1 MHRKK
6 PAAIVAFVLSAVA
19 LALSLGC
26 GGGNQPAGNGGG
38 VGQPSSGSSG
48 GKRFVFL
55 INVPNPFWDACR
67 AGLVEGEK
75 EFALK
80 DSGLSVS
87 MESNDGT
94 AEGQIDK
101 LKQFATQPD
110 IVGVALTVMEA
121 DNRAIVDQLKK
132 LQAKGIKVITVDSDV
147 NRDKF
152 RDARPYYIGTNNIKA
167 GEVLGRATKV
177 MLHERKVEKGA
188 YVQFAGNVG
197 NDNARNRMDG
207 VKVGLG
213 SEYEERDRMADGTDL
228 GRANDNVN
236 NALTNHQDLVALI
249 GIWAYN
255 GPAIATVAKKRGVR
269 ADFTLVTFD
278 ADKNSLL
285 AMSEGDLDA
294 MCVQNPFDM
303 GRQAVKLLKAMHLKD
318 DAVVKEMFPNHGKD
332 PDGDV
337 FTTGLRLVYPDEGS
351 PLKAI
356 AEQAKGEPEGPYKG
370 VEFMSLSEMKDWL
383 KKYNLGSS

>member
-1 MHRKK
+1 MFRNLHS
-6 PAAIVAFVLSAVA
+6 AIVLAFA
-19 LALSLGC
+19 LAATTFVGC
-26 GGGNQPAGNGGG
+26 GGGENQPAAP
-38 VGQPSSGSSG
+38 GQPSSSAG

-75 EFALK
+75 EFDLK
-80 DSGLSVS
+80 DAGLSIT

-110 IVGVALTVMEA
+110 IVGVALTVIQA
-121 DNRAIVDQLKK
+121 DNQAIIEQMKK
-132 LQAKGIKVITVDSDV
+132 LQEKGVKVITVDGDV
-147 NRDKF
+147 NREKF
-152 RDARPYYIGTNNIKA
+152 RDARPYYIGTNNIHA
-167 GEVLGRATKV
+167 GKVLGLATRAI
-177 MLHERKVEKGA
+177 LEERKVAKGA
-188 YVQFAGNVG
+188 YVQFAGFTD

-207 VKVGLG
+207 VKTGLG
-213 SEYEERDRMADGTDL
+213 DTYEQRDRMADGTDL
-228 GRANDNVN
+228 GRASDNVT

-255 GPAIATVAKKRGVR
+255 GPAISTVAKQRDQRKSL
-269 ADFTLVTFD
+269 TLVTFD
-278 ADKNSLL
+278 ADKNSIR
-285 AMSEGDLDA
+285 AMSDGDMDA

-303 GRQAVKLLKAMHLKD
+303 GRQAVKLLKAMHQKD
-318 DAVVKEMFPNHGKD
+318 DATIKSMFPQHGMD

-351 PLKAI
+351 ALKAV
-356 AEQAKGEPEGPYKG
+356 AEQAKGDAEGPYKG
-370 VEFMSLSEMKDWL
+370 VEFMSLKEMKEWL

>member
-1 MHRKK
+1 MLRKLHK
-6 PAAIVAFVLSAVA
+6 PVSVFAFLVMAVA
-19 LALSLGC
+19 LTVFIGC
-26 GGGNQPAGNGGG
+26 GGGNQPGAP
-38 VGQPSSGSSG
+38 GQPSTGASG

-75 EFALK
+75 EFALN

-110 IVGVALTVMEA
+110 IVGVALTVIQA
-121 DNRAIVDQLKK
+121 DNQAIIEQMKK
-132 LQAKGIKVITVDSDV
+132 LQEKGVKVITVDGDV
-147 NRDKF
+147 NREKF
-152 RDARPYYIGTNNIKA
+152 RDARPYYIGTNNIRA
-167 GEVLGRATKV
+167 GNVLGMATRA
-177 MLHERKVEKGA
+177 MLQERQVNKGA
-188 YVQFAGNVG
+188 YVQFAGFTD

-207 VKVGLG
+207 VKTGLG
-213 SEYEERDRMADGTDL
+213 GEYEERDRMADGTDL
-228 GRANDNVN
+228 GRAQDNVS

-255 GPAIATVAKKRGVR
+255 GPAISSTAKQRDQRKNL
-269 ADFTLVTFD
+269 TLVTFD
-278 ADKNSLL
+278 ADKNSIG
-285 AMSEGDLDA
+285 AMSDGDMDA

-318 DAVVKEMFPNHGKD
+318 DAVINEMFPNHGKD
-332 PDGDV
+332 PNGDV

>member
-1 MHRKK
+1 MFRKVHCASICGFVVCLTV
-6 PAAIVAFVLSAVA
+6 AALV
-19 LALSLGC
+19 GC
-26 GGGNQPAGNGGG
+26 GGGDQPA
-38 VGQPSSGSSG
+38 VGPGQATSGSG

-80 DSGLSVS
+80 DAGLSIT

-110 IVGVALTVMEA
+110 IVGVALTVIQA
-121 DNRAIVDQLKK
+121 DNQAIIEQMKN
-132 LQAKGIKVITVDSDV
+132 LQEKGVKVITVDGDV
-147 NRDKF
+147 NREKF
-152 RDARPYYIGTNNIKA
+152 RDARPYYIGTNNIHA
-167 GEVLGRATKV
+167 GKVLGTATRAILQDRNV
-177 MLHERKVEKGA
+177 MKGA
-188 YVQFAGNVG
+188 YVQFAGFTD

-207 VKVGLG
+207 VKAGLG
-213 SEYEERDRMADGTDL
+213 EEYEERDRMADGTDL
-228 GRANDNVN
+228 GRAQDNVT
-236 NALTNHQDLVALI
+236 NALTNHQDLVALV

-255 GPAIATVAKKRGVR
+255 GPAISTVAKQRDQRKNL
-269 ADFTLVTFD
+269 TLVTFD
-278 ADKNSLL
+278 ADKNSIR
-285 AMSEGDLDA
+285 AMGEGDMDA

-303 GRQAVKLLKAMHLKD
+303 GRQAVKLLKAMHQKD
-318 DAVVKEMFPNHGKD
+318 EATIKDMFPQHGKD

-356 AEQAKGEPEGPYKG
+356 AEPTKTDATGQYEG
-370 VEFMSLSEMKDWL
+370 VEFMTLSEMKAWL